1 MSADNWRSCPRCA
14 LEKSQEATKAEEKAK
29 KSYGKV
35 SAEKFMELLAAAKTV
50 RAESDA
56 YEDAESKHTF
66 REDYQVGVNIDGV
79 FSVSYSGKCNQCSY
93 SVAFSEK
100 KTFPPEK

>member
-1 MSADNWRSCPRCA
+1 MSADNWRACPRCA
-14 LEKSQEATKAEEKAK
+14 AEKSQEAAKAEEKAK

-50 RAESDA
+50 RVEADG
-56 YEDAESKHTF
+56 YEDNESKHTF
-66 REDYQVGVNIDGV
+66 REDYQIGVNIDGV
-79 FSVSYSGKCNQCSY
+79 FSVSYSGGCSQCSY

-100 KTFPPEK
+100 RTFPPEK